1 MARLGLFAVVAAA
14 AVVMAGLVVAYD
26 TLIRA
31 LETGLPPD
39 VARYEVA
46 QDRWL
51 LLMLA
56 AGGVAGI
63 ALGGLATWT
72 RRLYRNVPALGMKNP
87 RFAAGWAFAGWFVPL
102 VAWFRPAQ
110 ILADVWRAADFH
122 DAESGDDWRARPAP
136 RWIAAWWVM
145 LIVTS
150 GVAAA
155 GFTLDRMADPF
166 VWAVVSGLGLV
177 LVAASALAGTAVV
190 RRLTDHQEA
199 AAWFTFGASPRFGS
213 ERRDVAVVVAA
224 VTTAVAAGVA
234 GFLAWTG
241 PSASTDVAASAVDTG
256 LHYSGFGVSFDY
268 PERLTAVE
276 TPVIAGE
283 ISDTVGAVFA
293 YSDDQTEYA
302 AVSWVIAAPEY
313 SRAELWTLLDGGVQ
327 GMEAEGADVI
337 AHGDSTVVVRG
348 QTYVVREFSG
358 SGMGE
363 TFEGVMGAT
372 NCQGSNRAIV
382 VVALSDGALTETRTL
397 FEGIVDTARC

>member
-150 GVAAA
+150 GVVAA

-199 AAWFTFGASPRFGS
+199 AAWFTFWGF
-213 ERRDVAVVVAA
+213 AA
-224 VTTAVAAGVA
+224 FRV
-234 GFLAWTG
+234 
-241 PSASTDVAASAVDTG
+241 
-256 LHYSGFGVSFDY
+256 
-268 PERLTAVE
+268 
-276 TPVIAGE
+276 
-283 ISDTVGAVFA
+283 
-293 YSDDQTEYA
+293 
-302 AVSWVIAAPEY
+302 
-313 SRAELWTLLDGGVQ
+313 
-327 GMEAEGADVI
+327 
-337 AHGDSTVVVRG
+337 
-348 QTYVVREFSG
+348 
-358 SGMGE
+358 
-363 TFEGVMGAT
+363 
-372 NCQGSNRAIV
+372 
-382 VVALSDGALTETRTL
+382 
-397 FEGIVDTARC
+397 